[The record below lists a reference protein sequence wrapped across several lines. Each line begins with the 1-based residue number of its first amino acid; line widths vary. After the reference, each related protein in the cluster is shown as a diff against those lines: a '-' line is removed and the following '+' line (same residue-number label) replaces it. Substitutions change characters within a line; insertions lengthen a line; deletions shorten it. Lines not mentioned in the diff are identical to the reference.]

1 MADDEL
7 LDVFDE
13 RGWHTGVKR
22 RDAVH
27 RDGDWHLAFHLW
39 VVSAD
44 GVLLQRRAA
53 TKDSWPSGLDASAA
67 GHLLAGEAIQDGL
80 REAEEELGTVYVFD
94 DLAPLGVHRV
104 ADPERSG
111 IVNRELQHVFA
122 VRDDRPLEQWTA
134 FDRVEVAGLV
144 LVDHEGFTSLAEHVG
159 TGNASTASP
168 VKGRAWDGTDVRD
181 VAIDASELVPAP
193 YLAEIAPELRRVA
206 GAPI

>member
-13 RGWHTGVKR
+13 RGWHIGVKR

-39 VVSAD
+39 VVRPD
-44 GVLLQRRAA
+44 GVLLQRRAS
-53 TKDSWPSGLDASAA
+53 TKSSWPSYLDASAA

-94 DLAPLGVHRV
+94 DLESLGVHRV

-122 VRDDRPLEQWTA
+122 VRDDRPLEEWTA
-134 FDRVEVAGLV
+134 FDRVEVDGLV
-144 LVDHEGFTSLAEHVG
+144 LVGHDDFTTLAAAAVEEH
-159 TGNASTASP
+159 ASRA
-168 VKGRAWDGTDVRD
+168 VRVDAQAWDGDRVQ
-181 VAIDASELVPAP
+181 AIGVEASELVPAP
-193 YLAEIAPELRRVA
+193 YLSLIASDLRRISGPV
-206 GAPI
+206 I